1 MLLPSNKHSMFSD
14 TFNKARARWV
24 DELREIAMTSDMP
37 FKEYII
43 PNADTKR
50 WQETSTNFTLFFT
63 YKFGG
68 KVVHVI
74 SSSFIDS
81 TKRYPWNM
89 YVYHNYNTINEMK
102 ENHDYLTDEQL
113 VVRLAA
119 LVNDSPLPE
128 TTNQPLNQLEQ
139 P

>member
-1 MLLPSNKHSMFSD
+1 MILD
-14 TFNKARARWV
+14 TLNQARARWV
-24 DELREIAMTSDMP
+24 DELREIAVTGDMP

-50 WQETSTNFTLFFT
+50 WQETSANFTLFFT
-63 YKFGG
+63 YKFGE
-68 KVVHVI
+68 KVVHVV

-81 TKRYPWNM
+81 IKRHPWNM
-89 YVYHNYNTINEMK
+89 YIYHNYNILNEMK
-102 ENHDYLTDEQL
+102 ERYVNLTDEQL
-113 VVRLAA
+113 VIHLATLA
-119 LVNDSPLPE
+119 NDSPLPE

>member
-1 MLLPSNKHSMFSD
+1 MFPPSKYSMFSD
-14 TFNKARARWV
+14 TFDKARARWR
-24 DELREIAMTSDMP
+24 DELREIAMTGDMP

-43 PNADTKR
+43 PNADMRR
-50 WQETSTNFTLFFT
+50 WHETSANFTLFFT

-68 KVVHVI
+68 KVVHVV
-74 SSSFIDS
+74 SSTFTDS

-102 ENHDYLTDEQL
+102 ENHGHLTDEQL
-113 VVRLAA
+113 VIHLATLA
-119 LVNDSPLPE
+119 NDSPIPE